1 MLKVNAA
8 ARKYKLSKYY
18 EVLLGLVAITAVN
31 LIFFRHDPG
40 FISVS
45 PHPYWVVVLLT
56 STRYGFAGGLFSGL
70 MAGLFFLVFNS
81 LSIPDIELLDFKT
94 LAMWGKPILF
104 FLAGVV
110 LGELRQTHIKEYNGV
125 CEERDAFHDAF
136 DKIKVKYDILSEAK
150 QELDSKI
157 LSQESTLGT
166 LYEAAQGLRTLSMDS
181 IYPAVLEI
189 LREFMDVED
198 CSIYLLDGT
207 EFKLDTALRHGK
219 GFLPETVPLGESLM
233 SIAAA
238 QKRAV
243 SIRDIASTESMPGGL
258 VISAPI
264 MADNHQHVVGVLNV
278 EKMPFLKFTSDSVRV
293 AGLVA
298 DWCGSSVENAT
309 VFAETKDK
317 LIADEITDA
326 YTFDYFLRRLR
337 EEFVR
342 ARRYEL
348 DLSLIM
354 LEFPGLSNASDEGRD
369 EVLMAFSMILKN
381 QIREIDILF
390 MSDEP
395 GAFFMILPTTPA
407 AGARIVVNNLLSS
420 FKALSVMAFETDQNL
435 VELRAGVAGYTLG
448 MEDPE
453 ELVTNVK
460 EDMVSVLFAE

>member
-1 MLKVNAA
+1 MFKIISPS
-8 ARKYKLSKYY
+8 KKFKLSKYY
-18 EVLLGLVAITAVN
+18 EVLLGLIAITAIN
-31 LIFFRHDPG
+31 FLFYRHDPG
-40 FISVS
+40 FVSLS
-45 PHPYWVVVLLT
+45 PHPYWIVILLT
-56 STRYGFAGGLFSGL
+56 STRYGFSGGFF
-70 MAGLFFLVFNS
+70 AGLVSGMIYVIFKS
-81 LSIPDIELLDFKT
+81 LSIPDVEVADFRT
-94 LAMWGKPILF
+94 LAIWAKPILF
-104 FLAGVV
+104 LLVGVV
-110 LGELRQTHIKEYNGV
+110 LGEMRQLHIREYDAV
-125 CEERDAFHDAF
+125 CEERDTYHDAF
-136 DKIKVKYDILSEAK
+136 DKVKTKYDILSEAK

-157 LSQESTLGT
+157 ISQESTLGT
-166 LYEAAQGLRTLSMDS
+166 LYEAAQGLRTLSIDS

-198 CSIYLLDGT
+198 CSIYLFDGT
-207 EFKLDTALRHGK
+207 EFKIDTALRHSK
-219 GFLPETVPLGESLM
+219 SFVADTVPLGESLM
-233 SIAAA
+233 SIAAE
-238 QKRAV
+238 KKKAV
-243 SIRDIASTESMPGGL
+243 SIRDIASTESMPSGI

-264 MADNHQHVVGVLNV
+264 LADNHSHVIGMLNV

-326 YTFDYFLRRLR
+326 YTYDYFLRRLR

-395 GAFFMILPTTPA
+395 GAFYMILPTTPA
-407 AGARIVVNNLLSS
+407 AGARVVVNNLLSS
-420 FKALSVMAFETDQNL
+420 FRALSVMAFETDQNL
-435 VELRAGVAGYTLG
+435 VELRAGVAGYSLE
-448 MEDPE
+448 MEE
-453 ELVTNVK
+453 ATELVDRVK
-460 EDMVSVLFAE
+460 EDLVSVLFAE

>member
-1 MLKVNAA
+1 MFKVNTEAK
-8 ARKYKLSKYY
+8 RYKLSQYY
-18 EVLLGLVAITAVN
+18 ETVLGLVAITAIN
-31 LIFFRHDPG
+31 LIFYRHDPG
-40 FISVS
+40 FLSVS
-45 PHPYWVVVLLT
+45 PHPYWIVILLT
-56 STRYGFAGGLFSGL
+56 STRYGFAAGLFSGI
-70 MAGLFFLVFNS
+70 MSGLFFIVFNS
-81 LSIPDIELLDFKT
+81 LSIPDIEPMDFRT
-94 LAMWGKPILF
+94 LSMWGKPILF
-104 FLAGVV
+104 FIVGVV
-110 LGELRQTHIKEYNGV
+110 LGETRQLHLREYSDV
-125 CEERDAFHDAF
+125 CEERDAYHDAF
-136 DKIKVKYDILSEAK
+136 DKIKTKYDIISEAK

-166 LYEAAQGLRTLSMDS
+166 LYEAAQGLRTLSIDS
-181 IYPAVLEI
+181 IYPAVLDI
-189 LREFMDVED
+189 LREFMDVEE

-207 EFKLDTALRHGK
+207 EFRLDTALRHGK
-219 GFLPETVPLGESLM
+219 SYIPEVVPWGESLM
-233 SIAAA
+233 SIAAD

-243 SIRDIASTESMPGGL
+243 SIRDIASNESMPSGI

-264 MADNHQHVVGVLNV
+264 LADNHQHVVGVLNV

-381 QIREIDILF
+381 QVREIDILF
-390 MSDEP
+390 ISDIP
-395 GAFFMILPTTPA
+395 GAFYLILPTTPT
-407 AGARIVVNNLLSS
+407 AGARVVVNTLLSS

-448 MEDPE
+448 MEDPA
-453 ELVTNVK
+453 ELVKTVK

>member
-1 MLKVNAA
+1 MFKINSSAK
-8 ARKYKLSKYY
+8 KYKLSKYF

-31 LIFFRHDPG
+31 LLFFRADPG
-40 FISVS
+40 FVSVS
-45 PHPYWVVVLLT
+45 PHPYWIVILLT
-56 STRYGFAGGLFSGL
+56 ATRYGFAGGLF
-70 MAGLFFLVFNS
+70 AGIMSALFFLVFNS
-81 LSIPDIELLDFKT
+81 LSIPDIELIDFRS
-94 LAMWGKPILF
+94 LSMWGKPILF
-104 FLAGVV
+104 FLVGVV
-110 LGELRQTHIKEYNGV
+110 LGEMRQLHIREYDAV

-136 DKIKVKYDILSEAK
+136 DKVKIKYDILSEAK

-207 EFKLDTALRHGK
+207 EFRLDTALRHSK
-219 GFLPETVPLGESLM
+219 SFLPERVPLGESLM
-233 SIAAA
+233 SIAAD
-238 QKRAV
+238 QKKAV
-243 SIRDIASTESMPGGL
+243 SIRDIASTESMPGGII
-258 VISAPI
+258 ISAPI
-264 MADNHQHVVGVLNV
+264 MADNHSHVVGVLNV

-317 LIADEITDA
+317 LIADDITDA
-326 YTFDYFLRRLR
+326 YTHDYFLRRLR

-348 DLSLIM
+348 DLSLIL

-390 MSDEP
+390 ISDEP
-395 GAFFMILPTTPA
+395 GAFYLILPTTPA
-407 AGARIVVNNLLSS
+407 AGARVVVNNLLSS

-435 VELRAGVAGYTLG
+435 VELRAGVAGYSMG

-453 ELVTNVK
+453 ELVKNVK
-460 EDMVSVLFAE
+460 EDLVSVLFAE